1 MPNILQPAAL
11 AGVLLV
17 AGTASAQQS
26 PPTPV
31 SPLVVS
37 PTLTPT
43 PIDQVAS
50 AITLITADQIDAHQ
64 WRTVPDALA
73 TAPGLNVVQTG
84 GPGGLTSVFIRG
96 ANSNHTEVIV
106 DGIDANDPSQNGAF
120 DFGQALATGLQSIE
134 VLRGPQSS
142 LYGADALGGVIRLE
156 TPEGEGRPTITAI
169 LEGGS
174 FDTFNQTG
182 GISGSEGGFHYALNV
197 SHFRSG
203 DTPVT
208 PSGLLAPG
216 EAAIGDRYDNLTTSA
231 KLGYVVSND
240 LSFGLVL
247 RYVDTDYR
255 STGEN
260 YDTADFIPQP
270 DSAQTSQWE
279 RQFFVRG
286 EAKFGL
292 FDNQFQNTVGV
303 AYANFQTTSQ
313 APDDGFGLPAP
324 VVDNGD
330 RLKFDWLGSV
340 ALNAQNTLLLGV
352 DDVTDRLIDIPVS
365 AIENRI
371 GGFAELKTRPIQGLN
386 VAASVRDDSDDR
398 YGNHAT
404 WRIAPVYEV
413 AATGTLLKGSAG
425 TGFKSPTL
433 SELFVSYPS
442 FDFYANPDLKPETS
456 FGYDL
461 GFEQPLWRGR
471 VRLGATWFHNDIRDL
486 IESEPVSA
494 CPNPPPPPAGVQ
506 FDGFSETYCNIGRA
520 ETYGVE
526 SFVSFKLSDRL
537 GLRADF
543 TWLTARDEIAN
554 VELLRRPKNKASVTS
569 EWKPLPRLR
578 VAASLVYVGAWLDYD
593 RSGSYQLMASPFA
606 TVNLSGEYDLGRGL
620 TLFARIDNLLDR
632 HYEDPVG
639 FDKPGIGA
647 YGGIRM
653 ALQP

>member
-1 MPNILQPAAL
+1 MSKILQPAAL
-11 AGVLLV
+11 AGVLIA
-17 AGTASAQQS
+17 AGAASAQES
-26 PPTPV
+26 PPTPI
-31 SPLVVS
+31 SPVVVS
-37 PTLTPT
+37 ATLTPT
-43 PIDQVAS
+43 PIDQVGS
-50 AITLITADQIDAHQ
+50 SVTLITANQIDAHQ

-96 ANSNHTEVIV
+96 ANSNHTEVVI
-106 DGIDANDPSQNGAF
+106 DGIDVNDPSQNGAF

-142 LYGADALGGVIRLE
+142 LYGADALGGVISIE
-156 TPEGEGRPTITAI
+156 TPTGVGRPTITAS

-182 GISGSEGGFHYALNV
+182 GISGSEGGFRYALTV

-208 PSGLLAPG
+208 PPGLLGPG
-216 EAAIGDRYDNLTTSA
+216 EAAIGDLYDNLTTSA
-231 KLGYVVSND
+231 KLGYVVSRD

-247 RYVDTDYR
+247 RYVDADYR

-260 YDTADFIPQP
+260 YDLPDFIPQP
-270 DSAQTSQWE
+270 DSAQTYQWE
-279 RQFFVRG
+279 RQFFSRA

-292 FDNQFQNTVGV
+292 FDSRFQNTLGV
-303 AYANFQTTSQ
+303 AYANFRTTSQ
-313 APDDGFGLPAP
+313 SPDDGFGLPAP
-324 VVDNGD
+324 VVDDGD
-330 RLKFDWLGSV
+330 RLKFDWLGHV
-340 ALNAQNTLLLGV
+340 ALNSENALLLGV
-352 DDVTDRLIDIPVS
+352 DDTTDRLIDSPVS
-365 AIENRI
+365 ATENRV
-371 GGFAELKTRPIQGLN
+371 GGFAELQTRPVQGLN
-386 VAASVRDDSDDR
+386 VAASVRYDSDDH
-398 YGNHAT
+398 YGGYAT
-404 WRIAPVYEV
+404 WRIAPVYEI
-413 AATGTLLKGSAG
+413 AATSTLLKGSAG

-442 FDFYANPDLKPETS
+442 FDFFANPDLKPETS

-471 VRLGATWFHNDIRDL
+471 VRFGATWFHNDIRDL
-486 IESEPVSA
+486 IESEQVSA
-494 CPNPPPPPAGVQ
+494 CPNPPLPPAGVQ
-506 FDGFSETYCNIGRA
+506 FDAFSETYCNIGRA

-526 SFVSFKLSDRL
+526 TFISFKLSDRL
-537 GLRADF
+537 DLRGDY
-543 TWLTARDEIAN
+543 TWLTARDEIADTG
-554 VELLRRPKNKASVTS
+554 LLRRPKNKASVTGD
-569 EWKPLPRLR
+569 WKPLPRLR
-578 VAASLVYVGAWLDYD
+578 LAASLVYVGAWLDYD
-593 RSGSYQLMASPFA
+593 RSGSTQLMASPFA

>member
-1 MPNILQPAAL
+1 MSKILQPAAL
-11 AGVLLV
+11 AGVLIA
-17 AGTASAQQS
+17 AGAASAQES
-26 PPTPV
+26 PPTPI
-31 SPLVVS
+31 SPVVVS
-37 PTLTPT
+37 ATLTPT
-43 PIDQVAS
+43 PIDQVGS
-50 AITLITADQIDAHQ
+50 SVTLITANQIDAHQ

-96 ANSNHTEVIV
+96 ANSNHTEVVI
-106 DGIDANDPSQNGAF
+106 DGIDVNDPSQNGAF

-142 LYGADALGGVIRLE
+142 LYGADALGGVISIE
-156 TPEGEGRPTITAI
+156 TPTGVGRPTITAS

-182 GISGSEGGFHYALNV
+182 GISGSEGGFRYALTV

-208 PSGLLAPG
+208 PPGLLGPG
-216 EAAIGDRYDNLTTSA
+216 EAAIGDLYDNLTTSA
-231 KLGYVVSND
+231 KLGYVVSKD

-247 RYVDTDYR
+247 RYVDADYR

-260 YDTADFIPQP
+260 YDLPDFIPQP
-270 DSAQTSQWE
+270 DSAQTYQWE
-279 RQFFVRG
+279 RQFFSRA

-292 FDNQFQNTVGV
+292 FDSRFQNTLGV
-303 AYANFQTTSQ
+303 AYANFRTTSQ
-313 APDDGFGLPAP
+313 SPDDGFGLPAP
-324 VVDNGD
+324 VVDDGD
-330 RLKFDWLGSV
+330 RLKFDWLGRV
-340 ALNAQNTLLLGV
+340 ALNSENALLLGV
-352 DDVTDRLIDIPVS
+352 DDTTDRLIDSPVS
-365 AIENRI
+365 ATENRV
-371 GGFAELKTRPIQGLN
+371 GGFAELQTRPVQGLN
-386 VAASVRDDSDDR
+386 VAASVRYDSDDH
-398 YGNHAT
+398 YGGYAT
-404 WRIAPVYEV
+404 WRIAPVYEI
-413 AATGTLLKGSAG
+413 AATSTLLKGSAG

-442 FDFYANPDLKPETS
+442 FDFFANPDLKPETS

-471 VRLGATWFHNDIRDL
+471 VRFGATWFHNDIRDL
-486 IESEPVSA
+486 IESEQVSA
-494 CPNPPPPPAGVQ
+494 CPNPPLPPAGVQ
-506 FDGFSETYCNIGRA
+506 FDAFSETYCNIGRA

-526 SFVSFKLSDRL
+526 TFISFKLSDRL
-537 GLRADF
+537 DLRGDY

-554 VELLRRPKNKASVTS
+554 TELLRRPKNKASVTGD
-569 EWKPLPRLR
+569 WKPLPRLR
-578 VAASLVYVGAWLDYD
+578 LAASLVYVGAWLDYD
-593 RSGSYQLMASPFA
+593 RSGSTQLMASPFA